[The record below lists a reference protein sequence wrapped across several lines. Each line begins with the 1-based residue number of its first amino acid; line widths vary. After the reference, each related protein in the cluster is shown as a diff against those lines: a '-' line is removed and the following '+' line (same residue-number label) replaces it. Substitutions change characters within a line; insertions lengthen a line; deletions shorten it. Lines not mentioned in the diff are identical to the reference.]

1 MCKSDDVT
9 DYDCSAI
16 SCIPS
21 LSELYL
27 EPIASENAENLLA
40 NETYTASDITIS
52 GTETVEFS
60 IQVVSEKSV
69 LTLSDS
75 EWDTGTYDYVLS
87 VGDKNSLDLTLKLE
101 RSGGKGCCSNTLLLD
116 SFEIDGEVQ
125 EEDTF
130 LTYKIPISNID
141 KSKSLIGIIILP
153 KKMKLL
159 KLRLFLPHINCNG
172 YTAKIIIFSQL
183 IL

>member
-9 DYDCSAI
+9 DYDCSAVLCE
-16 SCIPS
+16 SGFS
-21 LSELYL
+21 NLDLELVDSE
-27 EPIASENAENLLA
+27 SNVNLLT
-40 NETYTASDITIS
+40 NETYSASDITIS
-52 GTETVEFS
+52 GNETVEFS

-130 LTYKIPISNID
+130 LTYKIPINNID
-141 KSKSLIGIIILP
+141 
-153 KKMKLL
+153 
-159 KLRLFLPHINCNG
+159 
-172 YTAKIIIFSQL
+172 
-183 IL
+183 